1 MKKWT
6 KDGIKRALEIID
18 AREIFHSASSEVSQA
33 QEDADFLS
41 TYRRTLGFESQ
52 EDFREYIKM
61 SRTREIDFLF
71 NRLNKEA

>member
-52 EDFREYIKM
+52 EDFRAYVKM
-61 SRTREIDFLF
+61 NRDEEINFLF
-71 NRLNKEA
+71 NRLQQI